1 MASSSRVEPLVRQN
15 GSAPPSGCLR
25 FRLPAVPTSAA
36 EARRL
41 TRQQLAEWR
50 TPSDANDSAQLV
62 ISELVTNA
70 LRHTDSDSV
79 GCEVRLLGSLLRVA
93 VASGGSGPRSVPKN
107 ASEDDEGGRGLLLV
121 CSLAQVWGVR
131 PQDAGAGHVVW
142 ADLPLSDSDG

>member
-1 MASSSRVEPLVRQN
+1 MASSPHVPPQARRH
-15 GSAPPSGCLR
+15 GSALPGDCLR

-50 TPSDANDSAQLV
+50 APSDACDSAQLV

-70 LRHTDSDSV
+70 LRYTDSDSV
-79 GCEVRLLGSLLRVA
+79 GCEVRLAGSLLRVA
-93 VASGGSGPRSVPKN
+93 VASGGAGPRRAPGR
-107 ASEDDEGGRGLLLV
+107 AADDDEGGRGLLLV

-131 PQDAGAGHVVW
+131 PREAGDGHEVW
-142 ADLPLSDSDG
+142 AELPLSPS